1 MAAPMATPMATPR
14 LDGKVAFITGGASG
28 LGRAM
33 AIAFVAEGARVAIAD
48 VDDAKGREVTA
59 SLGEAAI
66 FLHHDVTREEAWINN
81 LAAAVQKFGRLDILV
96 NNAGIGTRAD
106 VEAETLEDWRRVMA
120 VNLDGPFL
128 GCKHGIAPL
137 AKSGGGSIINISSV
151 AGLIGARD
159 SAAYCASKGGLRL
172 LTKSVALHCAGRRNG
187 IRCNSVH
194 PVYTDTP
201 MVDRLVN
208 STKSPEKMRQ
218 ALEAMIPLGR
228 MGTPE
233 ELAAMAVYL
242 ASDESRF
249 VTGAEFVFDGGYTAN

>member
-1 MAAPMATPMATPR
+1 
-14 LDGKVAFITGGASG
+14 
-28 LGRAM
+28 
-33 AIAFVAEGARVAIAD
+33 
-48 VDDAKGREVTA
+48 
-59 SLGEAAI
+59 
-66 FLHHDVTREEAWINN
+66 
-81 LAAAVQKFGRLDILV
+81 
-96 NNAGIGTRAD
+96 
-106 VEAETLEDWRRVMA
+106 
-120 VNLDGPFL
+120 
-128 GCKHGIAPL
+128 
-137 AKSGGGSIINISSV
+137 
-151 AGLIGARD
+151 
-159 SAAYCASKGGLRL
+159 L

-208 STKSPEKMRQ
+208 SSKSPEKMRH

-228 MGTPE
+228 MGTPD

>member
-1 MAAPMATPMATPR
+1 MTNR

-33 AIAFVAEGARVAIAD
+33 AEAFAAEGARVAIAD
-48 VDDAKGREVTA
+48 IDRTRGQDVVRSIG
-59 SLGEAAI
+59 AAAL
-66 FLHHDVTREEAWINN
+66 FLAHDVTSEEQWIAN
-81 LAAAVQKFGRLDILV
+81 LGAAASAFGHLDTLV
-96 NNAGIGTRAD
+96 NNAGVGSRGD
-106 VEAETLEDWRRVMA
+106 VENTTLEEWRRIHA

-128 GCKHGIAPL
+128 GCKHGIPL
-137 AKSGGGSIINISSV
+137 IAKAGGGAIVNVSSV

-172 LTKSVALHCAGRRNG
+172 LTKSVALHCAHRKNG
-187 IRCNSVH
+187 VRCNSIH

-201 MVDRLVN
+201 MVGQMLAESRQPD
-208 STKSPEKMRQ
+208 KMLE
-218 ALEAMIPLGR
+218 ALKAMIPLGR
-228 MGTPE
+228 LGTPA

-242 ASDESRF
+242 VSDEARF